1 MADGNE
7 GKSKTPLISAISS
20 LAYIILVIVLLLAVF
35 TFVYNCTARGACG
48 FYLTV
53 AEAGIE
59 TVLEDVPGVEKA
71 GRSIIEFILKPE
83 EFAAREASWESTIE
97 VNEENQNLGVKISR
111 FIVPRIFGSEEKI
124 VLNGVVAVD
133 TLKDEINLK
142 FSCNTFKLVGEEID
156 GVTDPKSVIIE
167 KSGVQDVICSFD
179 KGFELGTGEK
189 LKAVNVILKAEYD
202 FASIASWR
210 TWSISD
216 GSWDE
221 FKEEEKKQRSEKVD
235 PNFELD
241 PFEYYGIE
249 EKVSR
254 DSRGVYS
261 IKSITHPAPINLGM
275 GSESSQPFIEGKNY
289 VFGITLKHNRFRWNG
304 DIKEIK
310 ELNLYLP
317 EGIELV
323 KDDLCDF
330 DSGID
335 AEGVNVYKL
344 KDSIKSLLNSQ
355 GFSEYAVNDQI
366 KFICKFK
373 VVFANDGPPEFS
385 NVRGYADYIYETK
398 SSPTTVTIKERTGIV
413 S

>member
-1 MADGNE
+1 MAEYYGE
-7 GKSKTPLISAISS
+7 KPSKITISLVLSILLIIGIVFIALSWFTTGTLPFLGKT
-20 LAYIILVIVLLLAVF
+20 
-35 TFVYNCTARGACG
+35 
-48 FYLTV
+48 

-59 TVLEDVPGVEKA
+59 TVLEDVPIVEKA
-71 GRSIIEFILKPE
+71 GVSIIEFILRPE
-83 EFAAREASWESTIE
+83 EFVAREASWESTIE

-111 FIVPRIFGSEEKI
+111 FIVPRVFGSEEKV
-124 VLNGVVAVD
+124 VLSGVVAVD

-142 FSCNTFKLVGEEID
+142 FSCNTKELVGEEIE
-156 GVTDPKSVIIE
+156 GVTDPKSAVIE
-167 KSGVQDVICSFD
+167 KSDVQDVICSFD
-179 KGFELGTGEK
+179 KGFELEGSEK
-189 LKAVNVILKAEYD
+189 IKGVNVVLKAEYD

-216 GSWDE
+216 SSWDE
-221 FKEEEKKQRSEKVD
+221 FKEEEKKQRSEKLD

-241 PFEYYGIE
+241 PFDYYGIE
-249 EKVSR
+249 EKVSK

-275 GSESSQPFIEGKNY
+275 GSESSQPFIEDKNY
-289 VFGITLKHNRFRWNG
+289 VFGITLKHDRFRWKG

-330 DSGID
+330 ESGID

-344 KDSIKSLLNSQ
+344 KDSMKSLLNSQ
-355 GFSEYAVNDQI
+355 GFSEYAVKDQI

-385 NVRGYADYIYETK
+385 NVRAYADYIYETR
-398 SSPTTVTIKERTGIV
+398 SSPTTVTIKDRTGIV